1 MPLLVTWSRQGGC
14 SKLAKKVASQVQFG
28 IGQIDQLLET
38 YANLLEHTLESPPDL
53 VEVTALGSVLHSFYN
68 GLESIFL
75 SIAKEVDARVPTG
88 AHWHR
93 DLLSQMAE
101 STHGRG
107 PVLTPE
113 MVSRLADYL
122 GFRHFY
128 RHSYSFCLEWDELAK
143 LVMSLEDVWEQAREE
158 LQVFLQG
165 LRSDDL

>member
-1 MPLLVTWSRQGGC
+1 MPLPITWNRQEGC
-14 SKLAKKVASQVQFG
+14 SKLAEKIVPQVQFG

-38 YANLLEHTLESPPDL
+38 YTDLLEQARKSTPDL

-68 GLESIFL
+68 GLENIFL
-75 SIAKEVDARVPTG
+75 SIAKGLDAQVPTG

-93 DLLSQMAE
+93 DLLTQMAE
-101 STHGRG
+101 PTPGRR

-128 RHSYSFCLEWDELAK
+128 RHSYSFHLEWDELKK
-143 LVMSLEDVWEQAREE
+143 LVMSLAEVWEHSRGEIQA
-158 LQVFLQG
+158 FLEG
-165 LRSDDL
+165 LSLDDI